1 MSNSSSNVRAGTVMG
16 LSNGFGSIAGIV
28 VPLGKPSMNTSW
40 PHQGV
45 LSYSTYFIDESV
57 ADEEGGEDPA
67 GVRARPVQTPP
78 LVVLVVSV
86 GGVTQAGPCLLLC
99 PSHHV
104 HQSDADV
111 DPHPGNVLRQL
122 VRNISSSSTYM

>member
-1 MSNSSSNVRAGTVMG
+1 MYYANFSYHLAGKC
-16 LSNGFGSIAGIV
+16 N
-28 VPLGKPSMNTSW
+28 W
-40 PHQGV
+40 
-45 LSYSTYFIDESV
+45 YSADLEESV
-57 ADEEGGEDPA
+57 PDEEGGEDPA
-67 GVRARPVQTPP
+67 GVRARPVQAAP
-78 LVVLVVSV
+78 LVVLVVRV
-86 GGVTQAGPCLLLC
+86 GGVTQAGPRLLLC